1 MKNKNAFT
9 LLEALIA
16 LSVLAIGMLGIYT
29 LLGQSI
35 NVKTY
40 SNEKIRVTQ
49 VAYERFLQLIHYP
62 DTIKEN
68 IIKKDGYTYKF
79 SILSSPTMLPGVE
92 EKILKTE
99 SSDTLVEIFYYD
111 AK

>member
-1 MKNKNAFT
+1 MKNKGFT
-9 LLEALIA
+9 LLETLIA

-40 SNEKIRVTQ
+40 SNEKIRVTT

-62 DTIKEN
+62 ESIKED
-68 IIKKDGYTYKF
+68 IVREDSYTYKF
-79 SILSSPTMLPGVE
+79 KIKTTSTLLPGID
-92 EKILKTE
+92 EKKLITE
-99 SSDTLVEIFYYD
+99 SSNTKVEFTYYD
-111 AK
+111 VK